1 MTNQPISV
9 LVLRDASKN
18 RQVDYCA
25 FRKTDASA
33 VLEYIAELESRL
45 AAPWPALRAIAFGEA
60 SEDDYKALEAWLFAN
75 APEEATP

>member
-1 MTNQPISV
+1 MDRPISV
-9 LVLRDASKN
+9 LGLKDAAKGK
-18 RQVDYCA
+18 QVGYCT
-25 FRKTDASA
+25 FRKTDASDVVA
-33 VLEYIAELESRL
+33 YIAELESRL